1 MTLGKLL
8 NSPLLSFLTCQIVIL
23 VVTEIKRCVGSIRH
37 IQLLLLL
44 FATEAELIGWGQ
56 SVGGLGYHIKELHF
70 SLWAQRA
77 AGDL

>member
-44 FATEAELIGWGQ
+44 FATEAELIG
-56 SVGGLGYHIKELHF
+56 
-70 SLWAQRA
+70 
-77 AGDL
+77 